1 MTKLLAFFLGVNCL
15 MNGWVFT
22 GLLLLY
28 IVFAKEFK
36 E

>member
-1 MTKLLAFFLGVNCL
+1 MTKLLAFFLGLNCL
-15 MNGWVFT
+15 VEGRTFT

-36 E
+36 K